1 MGNFFTSLFSSDK
14 EDGNS
19 KEKIEQKNFD
29 ILKYDGV
36 RAQKIGKHAYAI
48 KCFNEALNLQE
59 DFETLGFL
67 VTSYTITNQLEEALD
82 AASRM
87 VGLNPDNTG
96 ARLTRI
102 QLLFMLDRDKEVI
115 DDCLHIIQAEPENYI
130 AFYQM
135 AKAKRATGDQ
145 FGAIADLTKA
155 TTLKE
160 DFPNAYLLRAEI
172 LKDMRQA
179 EEALKDVERAIQLAP
194 EEENGF
200 LLRGKIHMMLGETE
214 KAQADFQQTLDL
226 NPFNEEAQLL
236 PIQLQIN
243 EGEYTEAIKSLDEI
257 IENNPEFPKAYELRG
272 QVKNLRGDKA
282 GAFEDLKKA
291 VELDPNGDVAQ
302 KMNGQHSNFD
312 NLYQGGLF

>member
-1 MGNFFTSLFSSDK
+1 MGNFFTSLFSSNK
-14 EDGNS
+14 GEENN

-67 VTSYTITNQLEEALD
+67 VTSYTVTNQLEEALE

-115 DDCLHIIQAEPENYI
+115 DDCQHIIQAEPENYI

-155 TTLKE
+155 ITLKE

-179 EEALKDVERAIQLAP
+179 EEALKDVEQAIQLAP

-200 LLRGKIHMMLGETE
+200 LLRGKILAKRQNSHDAWRHGKGT
-214 KAQADFQQTLDL
+214 
-226 NPFNEEAQLL
+226 
-236 PIQLQIN
+236 
-243 EGEYTEAIKSLDEI
+243 SR
-257 IENNPEFPKAYELRG
+257 FPAN
-272 QVKNLRGDKA
+272 V
-282 GAFEDLKKA
+282 GAEP
-291 VELDPNGDVAQ
+291 VQ
-302 KMNGQHSNFD
+302 
-312 NLYQGGLF
+312 

>member
-1 MGNFFTSLFSSDK
+1 MGNFFTSLFSSSK
-14 EDGNS
+14 GEENN

-48 KCFNEALNLQE
+48 KCFNEALNLRE
-59 DFETLGFL
+59 DLETLGFL
-67 VTSYTITNQLEEALD
+67 VTSYTVTNQLEEALE
-82 AASRM
+82 AANRM
-87 VGLNPDNTG
+87 VGINPDNTG

-115 DDCLHIIQAEPENYI
+115 DDCQHIIQAEPENYI

-155 TTLKE
+155 ITLKE

-179 EEALKDVERAIQLAP
+179 EEALKDVEQAIQLAP

-200 LLRGKIHMMLGETE
+200 LLRGKIHMMLGDTE
-214 KAQADFQQTLDL
+214 KAQADFLQTLEL

-243 EGEYTEAIKSLDEI
+243 EGEYAEAIKALDEI
-257 IENNPEFPKAYELRG
+257 IENNPEFAKAYELRG

>member
-1 MGNFFTSLFSSDK
+1 MGNFFTSLFSSSK
-14 EDGNS
+14 GEENN

-48 KCFNEALNLQE
+48 KCFNEALNLRE
-59 DFETLGFL
+59 DLETLGFL
-67 VTSYTITNQLEEALD
+67 VTSYTVTNQLEEALE
-82 AASRM
+82 AANRM
-87 VGLNPDNTG
+87 VGINPDNTG

-115 DDCLHIIQAEPENYI
+115 DDCQHIIQAEPENYI

-155 TTLKE
+155 ITLKE

-179 EEALKDVERAIQLAP
+179 EEALKDVEQTIQLAP

-200 LLRGKIHMMLGETE
+200 LLRGKIHMMLGDTE
-214 KAQADFQQTLDL
+214 KAQADFQQTLEL

-243 EGEYTEAIKSLDEI
+243 EGEYAEAIKALDEI
-257 IENNPEFPKAYELRG
+257 IENNPEFAKAYELRG

>member
-1 MGNFFTSLFSSDK
+1 MGNFFTSLFSSNK
-14 EDGNS
+14 GEENN

-67 VTSYTITNQLEEALD
+67 VTSYTVTNQLEEALE

-115 DDCLHIIQAEPENYI
+115 DDCQHIIQAEPENYI

-155 TTLKE
+155 ITFKE

-179 EEALKDVERAIQLAP
+179 EEALKDVEQTIQLAP

-200 LLRGKIHMMLGETE
+200 LLRGKIHMMLGDTE
-214 KAQADFQQTLDL
+214 KAQADFQQTLEL

-243 EGEYTEAIKSLDEI
+243 EGEYAEAIKALDEI
-257 IENNPEFPKAYELRG
+257 IENNPEFAKAYELRG